1 MNKISTF
8 AHQNQIKGTVSISK
22 GINNLTEGNITAR
35 LVKLAL
41 PIMATSFIQMAY
53 NLTDMFWVGRIGSE
67 ANAAVGSVGMFTWMS
82 ASFSLMCKVGSE
94 VCIGQAVGKRE
105 YDEARL
111 FASHNVTLALV
122 VSLTWAVLLFAF
134 AVPLISIY
142 ELSPSISAD
151 AVSYLRIVA
160 FGIPF
165 IFLASAF
172 TGIYNACGRSTIPF
186 YVSGTGLVAN
196 MLLDPLFIFGFGMG
210 TDGAAIATVLAQI
223 LVVVLFIIQMRSR
236 DKLLGNFK
244 LITRLAKLPTL
255 RVVKIG
261 APVALFNSLFAFANM
276 FVCRIASLHGG
287 HIGLMTFT
295 TGGQIEA
302 ITWNTSQGFSTAL
315 GAFTAQ
321 NYAAGRGDRII
332 KAYKRTL
339 AMTSL
344 FGIAGTV
351 LFIFFGQELFSVFV
365 PEEAAYVSG
374 GEFLRID
381 GYSQLLMML
390 EIATQGV
397 FYGIGRT
404 VPPAIISIGGNYLRI
419 PLALWLVSFM
429 GVDGIWWAVSISSM
443 LKGIVLFVW
452 LMAIRKKVSVH
463 HA

>member
-1 MNKISTF
+1 MGRTIMTTM
-8 AHQNQIKGTVSISK
+8 KGV
-22 GINNLTEGNITAR
+22 NNLTEGGITAR
-35 LVKLAL
+35 LVRLAL

-82 ASFSLMCKVGSE
+82 ASFSLMCKVGAE
-94 VCIGQAVGKRE
+94 VSIGQAVGKRA

-111 FASHNVTLALV
+111 YASHNVTLAII
-122 VSLTWAVLLFAF
+122 VSLFWAVLLSVF
-134 AVPLISIY
+134 AVPLISVY
-142 ELSPSISAD
+142 ELAPSISAD
-151 AVSYLRIVA
+151 AVSYMRIVA
-160 FGIPF
+160 AGIPF

-172 TGIYNACGRSTIPF
+172 TGIYNACGRSSIPF
-186 YVSGTGLVAN
+186 YISGTGLVAN

-210 TDGAAIATVLAQI
+210 TDGAAVATVLAQM
-223 LVVVLFIIQMRSR
+223 LVVVLFVLQMRRR
-236 DKLLGNFK
+236 DKLLDNFK
-244 LITRLAKLPTL
+244 LLVRLQRKATL

-276 FVCRIASLHGG
+276 YVSRIASLHGG

-315 GAFTAQ
+315 GTFTAQ
-321 NYAAGRGDRII
+321 NYAAGHGDRIV

-339 AMTSL
+339 AMTSV
-344 FGIAGTV
+344 FGVFGTV

-374 GEFLRID
+374 GQFLRID
-381 GYSQLLMML
+381 GYSQMFMML

-404 VPPAIISIGGNYLRI
+404 VPPAIVSICGNYLRI
-419 PLALWLVSFM
+419 PLALGLVALGM
-429 GVDGIWWAVSISSM
+429 GVPGIWWAVSISSI
-443 LKGIVLFVW
+443 LKGVVLFTW
-452 LMAIRKKVSVH
+452 LMFIMRGLASLRPSR
-463 HA
+463 

>member
-1 MNKISTF
+1 MTTM
-8 AHQNQIKGTVSISK
+8 KGV
-22 GINNLTEGNITAR
+22 NNLTEGGITAR
-35 LVKLAL
+35 LVRLAL

-82 ASFSLMCKVGSE
+82 ASFSLMCKVGAE
-94 VCIGQAVGKRE
+94 VSIGQAVGKRA

-111 FASHNVTLALV
+111 YASHNVTLAII
-122 VSLTWAVLLFAF
+122 VSLFWAVLLSVF
-134 AVPLISIY
+134 AVPLISVY
-142 ELSPSISAD
+142 ELAPSISAD
-151 AVSYLRIVA
+151 AVSYMRIVA
-160 FGIPF
+160 AGIPF

-172 TGIYNACGRSTIPF
+172 TGIYNACGRSSIPF
-186 YVSGTGLVAN
+186 YISGTGLVAN

-210 TDGAAIATVLAQI
+210 TDGAAVATVLAQM
-223 LVVVLFIIQMRSR
+223 LVVVLFALQMRRR
-236 DKLLGNFK
+236 DKLLDNFK
-244 LITRLAKLPTL
+244 LLVRLQRKATL

-276 FVCRIASLHGG
+276 YVSRIASLHGG

-315 GAFTAQ
+315 GTFTAQ
-321 NYAAGRGDRII
+321 NYAAGHGDRIV

-339 AMTSL
+339 AMTSV
-344 FGIAGTV
+344 FGVFGTV

-365 PEEAAYVSG
+365 SEEAAYVSG
-374 GEFLRID
+374 GQFLRID
-381 GYSQLLMML
+381 GYSQMFMML

-404 VPPAIISIGGNYLRI
+404 VPPAIVSICGNYLRI
-419 PLALWLVSFM
+419 PLALGLVALGM
-429 GVDGIWWAVSISSM
+429 GVPGIWWAVSISSI
-443 LKGIVLFVW
+443 LKGVVLFTW
-452 LMAIRKKVSVH
+452 LMFIMRGLASLRPSR
-463 HA
+463 

>member
-1 MNKISTF
+1 MAT
-8 AHQNQIKGTVSISK
+8 IKGVT
-22 GINNLTEGNITAR
+22 NLTEGGITAR
-35 LVKLAL
+35 LVRLAL

-82 ASFSLMCKVGSE
+82 ASFSLMCKVGAE
-94 VCIGQAVGKRE
+94 VSIGQAVGKRA

-111 FASHNVTLALV
+111 YASHNVTLAII
-122 VSLTWAVLLFAF
+122 VSLFWAVLLSVF
-134 AVPLISIY
+134 AVPLISVY
-142 ELSPSISAD
+142 ELAPSISAD
-151 AVSYLRIVA
+151 AVSYMRIVA
-160 FGIPF
+160 AGIPF

-172 TGIYNACGRSTIPF
+172 TGIYNACGRSSIPF
-186 YVSGTGLVAN
+186 YISGTGLVAN

-210 TDGAAIATVLAQI
+210 TDGAAVATVLAQM
-223 LVVVLFIIQMRSR
+223 LVVVLFALQMRRR
-236 DKLLGNFK
+236 DKLLDNFK
-244 LITRLAKLPTL
+244 LLVRLQRKATL

-276 FVCRIASLHGG
+276 YVSRIASLHGG

-315 GAFTAQ
+315 GTFTAQ
-321 NYAAGRGDRII
+321 NYAAGHGDRIV

-339 AMTSL
+339 AMTSV
-344 FGIAGTV
+344 FGVFGTV

-374 GEFLRID
+374 GQFLRID
-381 GYSQLLMML
+381 GYSQMFMML

-404 VPPAIISIGGNYLRI
+404 VPPAIVSICGNYLRI
-419 PLALWLVSFM
+419 PLALGLVALGM
-429 GVDGIWWAVSISSM
+429 GVPGIWWAVSISSI
-443 LKGIVLFVW
+443 LKGVVLFTW
-452 LMAIRKKVSVH
+452 LMFIIKGIALHKPAR
-463 HA
+463 